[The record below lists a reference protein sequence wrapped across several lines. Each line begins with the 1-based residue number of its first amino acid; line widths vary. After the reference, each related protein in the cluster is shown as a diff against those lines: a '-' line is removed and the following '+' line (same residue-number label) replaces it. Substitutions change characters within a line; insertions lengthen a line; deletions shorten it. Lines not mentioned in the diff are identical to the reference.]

1 MEKTRQM
8 SDSTYQKVLTDTNL
22 VMGAKSLFKTLWE
35 YANKDWETTLKN
47 KELAI
52 LTGYSERSV
61 SRNIRL
67 LAKYG
72 YVIRNT
78 NPAEDETLLWKRKI
92 TIIKKEL

>member
-1 MEKTRQM
+1 MEKERQM
-8 SDSTYQKVLTDTNL
+8 DHTMYLKLISDTNL
-22 VMGAKSLFKTLWE
+22 VIGARSIFKALWE
-35 YANKDWETTLKN
+35 YANKDWEITLKN
-47 KELAI
+47 KELAL

-78 NPAEDETLLWKRKI
+78 NPEENETLLWKRKI